1 MKGAEGDETSIA
13 TDARGGRW
21 THLDVP
27 RAENWE
33 WVEATATVAF
43 AGAAVLVLLLE
54 AAEVEDANNEEAEID
69 ENADAAHLG
78 PLSGGGGNVGGA
90 AASAAAAST
99 SSAEVLAKDRL
110 TACIA
115 VGHAATNKVAQQAQK
130 NQSH

>member
-1 MKGAEGDETSIA
+1 MV
-13 TDARGGRW
+13 ARGERW
-21 THLDVP
+21 AHLDVP

-54 AAEVEDANNEEAEID
+54 AAEVEDANNEVAEVD
-69 ENADAAHLG
+69 ENAAAAHLG
-78 PLSGGGGNVGGA
+78 PLSGGGGNFGGGA
-90 AASAAAAST
+90 GSAAAASA

-115 VGHAATNKVAQQAQK
+115 VGHAAANKLAQQAQK
-130 NQSH
+130 DQSQ